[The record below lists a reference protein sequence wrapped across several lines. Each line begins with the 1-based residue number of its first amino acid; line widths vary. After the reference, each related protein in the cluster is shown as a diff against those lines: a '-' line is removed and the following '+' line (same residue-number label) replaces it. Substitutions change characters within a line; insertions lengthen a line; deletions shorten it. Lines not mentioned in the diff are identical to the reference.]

1 MAVAALPMAATHT
14 GEAGSA
20 APSAAPTQRRPLT
33 RARPTWNRSSS
44 NVRRGSKVSAV
55 FTRAPT
61 ESLVLFDGGCSLGA
75 MGAISWGL
83 HRGPRKIA
91 RLVWQCALTRKRQAR
106 FFGVARRGPR
116 KIAHLVWQC
125 ALTRKRQ
132 ARFFGVARRGGAPG
146 S

>member
-14 GEAGSA
+14 GEAGAA
-20 APSAAPTQRRPLT
+20 APSAALTQRRPLT

-83 HRGPRKIA
+83 HRGPRKMA
-91 RLVWQCALTRKRQAR
+91 HLVQQCALTRCGKRDFSGWHA
-106 FFGVARRGPR
+106 GVVRRGPQE
-116 KIAHLVWQC
+116 IAHLVELC
-125 ALTRKRQ
+125 ALT
-132 ARFFGVARRGGAPG
+132 
-146 S
+146 